1 RERYDH
7 PLWNKLKTQ
16 IDANAVGH
24 GGMDFVMVYRLIRCL
39 NEGLAL
45 DINLYDSVLWSAITP
60 LSELSVANN
69 SARTMVPD
77 FTGGTW
83 ETPRKNEVLRGIL

>member
-1 RERYDH
+1 WKKLRE
-7 PLWNKLKTQ
+7 Q

-24 GGMDFVMVYRLIRCL
+24 GGMDFVMIYRLIRCL
-39 NEGLAL
+39 NQGLPL

-60 LSELSVANN
+60 LTELSVANN
-69 SARTMVPD
+69 SASTAVPD

-83 ETPRKNEVLRGIL
+83 ETMREAEVLRNIL